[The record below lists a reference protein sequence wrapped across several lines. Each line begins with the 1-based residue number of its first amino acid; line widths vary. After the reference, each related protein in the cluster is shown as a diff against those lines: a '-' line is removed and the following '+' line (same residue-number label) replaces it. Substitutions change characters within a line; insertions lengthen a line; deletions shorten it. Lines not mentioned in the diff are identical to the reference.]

1 MMLLRWIRRAR
12 FAVTALSLS
21 AFTALGVMH
30 AGAVQA
36 QNVTLRVGDQ
46 NYYNVRASMEAS
58 GALEGATY
66 QVEWKHFQSAAPVAE
81 GLNVGA
87 LDLGFL
93 GDSGFLFL
101 AAKGAPVKLIAVS
114 RQNPDT
120 IALLVPKDSPVKSIQ
135 DLKGKKVAYWPGA
148 WSQQLTLRALEKAGL
163 PTDYVQFV
171 KLMPI
176 DAAVALPNGAIDAFP
191 VWEPY
196 ISQQVVRN
204 GARPI
209 ITARNLMPGLSSV
222 AAYAPSVSAKHAA
235 IADFLVRLQKARAW
249 VETHQDIYA
258 DQWARK
264 AGIDRDVARHWIG
277 QAGMTIDAL
286 DKQAVA
292 DYQGTSDFL
301 TQTGALPNR
310 FDVNSIVDTS
320 FTAVLDAKRPA
331 ARQSASR

>member
-1 MMLLRWIRRAR
+1 MLLRWIRRAR
-12 FAVTALSLS
+12 FALPALSLVALAGMHTS
-21 AFTALGVMH
+21 VAIAQTA
-30 AGAVQA
+30 QP
-36 QNVTLRVGDQ
+36 VTLRIGDQ
-46 NYYNVRASMEAS
+46 NYYNVRASIEAS
-58 GALEGATY
+58 GALEGANY

-81 GLNVGA
+81 GLNAGA

-171 KLMPI
+171 KLMPV

-196 ISQQVVRN
+196 ISQQVVHN
-204 GARPI
+204 GARAV

-222 AAYAPSVSAKHAA
+222 AAYAPSVTEKRAA

-249 VETHQDIYA
+249 VETHKEAYA
-258 DQWARK
+258 DQWAKK
-264 AGIDRDVARHWIG
+264 AGLDRDVARHWIG
-277 QAGMTIDAL
+277 QAGMTVEAI

-310 FDVNSIVDTS
+310 FDVSKVVDTS
-320 FTAVLDAKRPA
+320 FTQVLQAQGQASRQTA
-331 ARQSASR
+331 AR